1 MVGRMSPRSIRLAL
15 LAVVVAA
22 AWLGWGWWHS
32 PQRRIYRRLDALVER
47 LEKGGGESALAGAA
61 TARGVLDFF
70 APGFIVRARPYEGE
84 LRDPQ
89 ELAGAVMRF
98 RGGARRIEIA
108 ISDRHLTLGPGER
121 SGELV
126 YVAAVTLD
134 RGAGAGHESWRV
146 RSLWVEDGGEWR
158 IAELEL
164 LQPVAGSGGPL
175 GF

>member
-1 MVGRMSPRSIRLAL
+1 MSQRSVRLAV
-15 LAVVVAA
+15 LAALVLA
-22 AWLGWGWWHS
+22 AWLGWRWWNS
-32 PQRRIYRRLDALVER
+32 TERRIYRRLDALASR
-47 LEKGGGESALAGAA
+47 LEKSGDESALGGAA

-70 APGFIVRARPYEGE
+70 APGFIIRARPYEDE

-89 ELAGAVMRF
+89 VLMGAVMRF
-98 RGGARRIEIA
+98 RGGARRIAID

-134 RGAGAGHESWRV
+134 RGAGPGRESWRV
-146 RSLWVEDGGEWR
+146 RSLWIVDDGEWK
-158 IAELEL
+158 ISALEL
-164 LQPVAGSGGPL
+164 LQRVEGGGGLL